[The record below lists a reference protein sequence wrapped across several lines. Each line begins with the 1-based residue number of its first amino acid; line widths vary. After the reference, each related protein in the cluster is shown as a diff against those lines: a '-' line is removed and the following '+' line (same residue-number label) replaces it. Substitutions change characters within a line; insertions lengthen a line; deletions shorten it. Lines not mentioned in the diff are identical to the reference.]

1 MQEDTR
7 EKVVMTKNQL
17 SALLGLEELM
27 KKNSK
32 TKTYSTMLDI
42 VCNFLVDRKAGM
54 DEPAPKKKP
63 SRPDDKARL
72 EKQQEPANKWGF
84 DPPAQVPAT
93 TQQHFYGQEAP
104 IRPQTGV
111 RPVAQQKD
119 EDWDLDAFEKAD
131 SGMRAAQPPPGH
143 QTASQRPRTAAYGGS
158 AHGMPKRGTRKQVVE
173 VKKKHPNQ
181 DNDVDELDD
190 MMGLGNK
197 NDFFGEGGREEKS
210 QEQER
215 DPLEFLKKSEQ
226 VRKEQEEQKKQKA

>member
-1 MQEDTR
+1 
-7 EKVVMTKNQL
+7 
-17 SALLGLEELM
+17 
-27 KKNSK
+27 
-32 TKTYSTMLDI
+32 
-42 VCNFLVDRKAGM
+42 
-54 DEPAPKKKP
+54 
-63 SRPDDKARL
+63 
-72 EKQQEPANKWGF
+72 
-84 DPPAQVPAT
+84 
-93 TQQHFYGQEAP
+93 
-104 IRPQTGV
+104 
-111 RPVAQQKD
+111 
-119 EDWDLDAFEKAD
+119 
-131 SGMRAAQPPPGH
+131 MRAAQPPPGH